1 MGHDELKST
10 GPHPGEPASSVPRPA
25 AEWGAFAACS
35 LIWGSTFLFIS
46 LGNDALAPVW
56 AASLRLALASLIIG
70 VLARLIRHPFP
81 RGEALRTALV
91 YGVLQFGVNFAL
103 LYWGEKT
110 FPSGLTAV
118 LYATIPLSTAL
129 LARAHRL
136 ERLSPFKLAGAGVA
150 LAGVALIFSGQRDER
165 VGLLPAVALFAA
177 ATIAA
182 WSGVLLKRGPRQS
195 PLWANAVGSMAGLVI
210 CLVVSFAARESHPI
224 PTRFAAWFPVV
235 YLTCAGSVG
244 AFVFFAWLI
253 NHWPVTRVSFIG
265 VVTPVAALVLGWLV
279 RNERLTLASLAG
291 SALVIVGVVL
301 GLRATESASGRA
313 RNSSGPPARD
323 SREQLARRGEAPT
336 GSEHSGK

>member
-1 MGHDELKST
+1 MRDGESKST
-10 GPHPGEPASSVPRPA
+10 SPNPGGPAFSGPRPA
-25 AEWGAFAACS
+25 AEWGAFAVCS

-56 AASLRLALASLIIG
+56 AASLRLALASLLLS
-70 VLARLIRHPFP
+70 VLARLVRHPFP
-81 RGEALRTALV
+81 RGSALRTALV

-136 ERLSPFKLAGAGVA
+136 ERLSPLKLAG
-150 LAGVALIFSGQRDER
+150 AGVALIFSGQLDER
-165 VGLLPAVALFAA
+165 VGLLPALALFAA

-210 CLVVSFAARESHPI
+210 CLVVSFAARESHLL

-244 AFVFFAWLI
+244 AFVLFAWLI

-265 VVTPVAALVLGWLV
+265 VVTPVVALFLGWLV
-279 RNERLTLASLAG
+279 RNERLTLGSLAG
-291 SALVIVGVVL
+291 SALVMVGVVL
-301 GLRATESASGRA
+301 GLRATKSASGR
-313 RNSSGPPARD
+313 ARD
-323 SREQLARRGEAPT
+323 SREQLAPRGDPPA
-336 GSEHSGK
+336 GWSRSGT